1 MINLKN
7 FTKKYAELISRYVD
21 IDDME
26 HFHEDFEELL
36 DAYENGDDEP
46 DDFTDIAK
54 NVIAGKK
61 PKADEIYYYKANDR
75 YIVIVDAENFGKL
88 HLTKKE
94 V

>member
-1 MINLKN
+1 MND

-46 DDFTDIAK
+46 DDFT
-54 NVIAGKK
+54 GKK

-88 HLTKKE
+88 HLTKKK

>member
-1 MINLKN
+1 MND

-46 DDFTDIAK
+46 DDFTD
-54 NVIAGKK
+54 KK

-88 HLTKKE
+88 HLTKKK